1 MCIHEY
7 AYILHYY
14 AASLSDTTKELSIG
28 IRQRDFEVINPNKVF
43 L

>member
-1 MCIHEY
+1 MNEY

-14 AASLSDTTKELSIG
+14 AASLLDTTKELSIG
-28 IRQRDFEVINPNKVF
+28 IRLREILK